1 MRIGKR
7 GRARLSYIKAHA
19 GSAKKVKGE
28 LADMI
33 PPMHSGTARL
43 KI

>member
-7 GRARLSYIKAHA
+7 GRARLSYIEAHA
-19 GSAKKVKGE
+19 GSAKMVKGE

-33 PPMHSGTARL
+33 PPTHSGTAHL
-43 KI
+43 TI